1 MKPGDLVIHD
11 GKEIGIVDHVF
22 DDGDVCVFF
31 SDGEYQVD
39 GELLEVI
46 SESR

>member
-11 GKEIGIVDHVF
+11 GKEIGIVDHVW
-22 DDGDVCVFF
+22 DNGDIDVWF

-46 SESR
+46 NESR

>member
-11 GKEIGIVDHVF
+11 DKEIGIVDHVF
-22 DDGDVCVFF
+22 DNGTVCVFF

-39 GELLEVI
+39 ADCLEVI
-46 SESR
+46 NESQ